1 MSIKNIVTLALALS
15 VCLIVFFIYPSADK
29 SMNAGQSTSLRDA
42 AALTIAHQIS
52 VSSDAVLA
60 HYFGKDIVDKIMK
73 QPGCVSVR
81 TYYTKRPAGKS
92 GFLFIGVDKNGKDLA
107 PIVLAGPPILCPP
120 LCGN

>member
-81 TYYTKRPAGKS
+81 AYYSKRTDGKS

-107 PIVLAGPPILCPP
+107 PTVLAGPAPQCPP
-120 LCGN
+120 YCGV